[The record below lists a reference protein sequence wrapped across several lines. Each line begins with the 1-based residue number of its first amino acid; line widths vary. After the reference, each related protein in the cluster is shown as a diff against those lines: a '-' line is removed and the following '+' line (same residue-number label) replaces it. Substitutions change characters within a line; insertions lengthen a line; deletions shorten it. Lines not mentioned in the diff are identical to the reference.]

1 MIARAMMAGKPWDAF
16 DAGMDADACFVH
28 PHHPDRLGIPEP
40 RPGRVR
46 ADRMRSALAWNV
58 FRTLAPIDPS
68 RWLRPLHAR
77 VFGFDQRYVAPQWLD
92 VRVWAAVPAAGGAGA
107 AGCVD
112 VLCTSGD
119 AVWAFLT
126 TFERDVIVTAADAS
140 TDDPIVRTVAA
151 ASRQAGRGA
160 ASSGCCPRARRA
172 RPSASGWSAAM
183 PRRRPGYATAC
194 RRTSRP
200 RTSAASVSAPGTP
213 ARRCWPAARPHPRS
227 AIPSGNRRGD
237 ACAGFRA
244 AASRPTASSRDRPI
258 RSTARLIASYGWS
271 PPAVNRATP

>member
-126 TFERDVIVTAADAS
+126 TFERDVIVTAA
-140 TDDPIVRTVAA
+140 AA
-151 ASRQAGRGA
+151 LLRRAAVLGHAERGHRRAAGPPLCRGAGPATRPPAVGPRGRGHRRPRSRHLGHLRDGVGRLRGLTRDRRSRAGIGA
-160 ASSGCCPRARRA
+160 AMPALAFELRHRARR
-172 RPSASGWSAAM
+172 
-183 PRRRPGYATAC
+183 
-194 RRTSRP
+194 
-200 RTSAASVSAPGTP
+200 
-213 ARRCWPAARPHPRS
+213 PHRVTGRS
-227 AIPSGNRRGD
+227 
-237 ACAGFRA
+237 
-244 AASRPTASSRDRPI
+244 DRPP
-258 RSTARLIASYGWS
+258 G
-271 PPAVNRATP
+271 

>member
-1 MIARAMMAGKPWDAF
+1 MIARAMLAGKPWDAF

-151 ASRQAGRGA
+151 AARLAGRRRCFVGLLSSGTQSAAIGERLVRRYAAAPARLRDRLPSDLAAADIGGLGLGTWGTCATVLAGCA
-160 ASSGCCPRARRA
+160 ASPAIGDPERES
-172 RPSASGWSAAM
+172 
-183 PRRRPGYATAC
+183 
-194 RRTSRP
+194 
-200 RTSAASVSAPGTP
+200 
-213 ARRCWPAARPHPRS
+213 ARRCLRWL
-227 AIPSGNRRGD
+227 
-237 ACAGFRA
+237 
-244 AASRPTASSRDRPI
+244 SSCGIAPDG
-258 RSTARLIASYGWS
+258 LIA
-271 PPAVNRATP
+271 